1 MYQILKVMKE
11 KIKES
16 IIGQFY
22 LYFKGLYLK
31 RLYLARNK
39 KFIEVLKKY
48 ITSDITIISTNCFAG
63 RIMQDLKM
71 QYNSPTLGLY
81 FMYPDYI
88 DFLSNIKHYLTETK
102 LVFTDKSKYQLGNE
116 RLQNAEHKYPM
127 ALLDNVIEIHF
138 LHYKTEEEAAQK
150 WYRRI
155 ERINWNKLFVI
166 GMDQNGCKEADI
178 YNFEKLPFKNKVFF
192 THRNIKE
199 TNVIIPIKEFACRNE
214 VGNPYTERDIFYK
227 YLVKWLAENFK

>member
-81 FMYPDYI
+81 FMY
-88 DFLSNIKHYLTETK
+88 
-102 LVFTDKSKYQLGNE
+102 
-116 RLQNAEHKYPM
+116 AES
-127 ALLDNVIEIHF
+127 
-138 LHYKTEEEAAQK
+138 
-150 WYRRI
+150 
-155 ERINWNKLFVI
+155 
-166 GMDQNGCKEADI
+166 
-178 YNFEKLPFKNKVFF
+178 
-192 THRNIKE
+192 
-199 TNVIIPIKEFACRNE
+199 
-214 VGNPYTERDIFYK
+214 
-227 YLVKWLAENFK
+227 